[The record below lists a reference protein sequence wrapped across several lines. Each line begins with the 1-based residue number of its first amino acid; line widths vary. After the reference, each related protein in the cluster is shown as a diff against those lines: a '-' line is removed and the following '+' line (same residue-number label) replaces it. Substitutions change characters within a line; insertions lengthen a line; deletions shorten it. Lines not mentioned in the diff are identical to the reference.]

1 MSPQLRALA
10 LDLVQALKD
19 AKDDP
24 AAVDRI
30 GKTVDRILHE
40 RHPQLLAHERAAA
53 AREAS

>member
-30 GKTVDRILHE
+30 GKNVTRILHE

-53 AREAS
+53 AAEAS